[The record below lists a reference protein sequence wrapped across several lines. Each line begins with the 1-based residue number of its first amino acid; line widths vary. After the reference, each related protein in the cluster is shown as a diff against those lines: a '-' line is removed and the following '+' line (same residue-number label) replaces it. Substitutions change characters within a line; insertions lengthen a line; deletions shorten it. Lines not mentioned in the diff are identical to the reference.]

1 MPTQIKDLKH
11 LNEILTED
19 PQDFFINLNGNIR
32 SSKSISKSP
41 EGLYNIINEIDW
53 SEDTLT
59 QEELFDENITFIGK
73 ALNLGQLYLY

>member
-1 MPTQIKDLKH
+1 MSTQIKDLNA
-11 LNEILTED
+11 LNQILTED